1 MGARSGMATS
11 SIGTTTVVK
20 KEYGKVLL
28 QAIRR
33 HKALAQARDGQMRP
47 GGISGVRAVGTR
59 R

>member
-1 MGARSGMATS
+1 MGARSSMATS

-28 QAIRR
+28 QAIHR
-33 HKALAQARDGQMRP
+33 HKALAQARDGHMRH
-47 GGISGVRAVGTR
+47 GGISEARAVGTR

>member
-1 MGARSGMATS
+1 MATS

-28 QAIRR
+28 RAIRR
-33 HKALAQARDGQMRP
+33 HKALAQARDGHMRP
-47 GGISGVRAVGTR
+47 GGISEVRAVGTR

>member
-1 MGARSGMATS
+1 MATS

-28 QAIRR
+28 QAIHR
-33 HKALAQARDGQMRP
+33 HKALAQARDGHMRH
-47 GGISGVRAVGTR
+47 GGISEARAVGTR